1 MGRSF
6 KYLKPFMNPALVFV
20 LAVGVVFASCS
31 RQRGVASAPAPA
43 EPAQQT
49 VSAADAL
56 TREEDSRR
64 FAFTTADSIAL
75 GEAAFRERTNRA
87 LDHLVLAQ
95 LAVEDRMPN
104 LALYEIN
111 RSLYFLETADGL
123 ALKGSILY
131 LLGNVE
137 EARIFWQN
145 ARNMNPAA
153 IHRFLPGIPEA
164 FP

>member
-6 KYLKPFMNPALVFV
+6 IYLRSFKNPALVFV
-20 LAVGVVFASCS
+20 LALGVVFASCG
-31 RQRGVASAPAPA
+31 RQRGVTSATVPA
-43 EPAQQT
+43 EQAQQT
-49 VSAADAL
+49 ESAADAL
-56 TREEDSRR
+56 TREDESRR

-75 GEAAFRERTNRA
+75 GEAAFLERTNRA

-131 LLGNVE
+131 LLGNVD

-145 ARNMNPAA
+145 ARNMNPDA